1 MVTSSLDKTR
11 AKLRSIIYPQM
22 HFSGEELN
30 QSIPFAN
37 ETQTRPENAKLL
49 IYSCTVEAAH
59 SVSEGRKGGGGHGS
73 LAMAAVCYIQRR
85 LQRKL
90 PQPLSCEQTLA

>member
-1 MVTSSLDKTR
+1 
-11 AKLRSIIYPQM
+11 M

-59 SVSEGRKGGGGHGS
+59 SVSEGRKGGGVMDHLPWLLCAIYRGGS
-73 LAMAAVCYIQRR
+73 RGNC
-85 LQRKL
+85 
-90 PQPLSCEQTLA
+90 PSLSLVNKH